1 MTATHPR
8 SAADDVAA
16 AMRIASREL
25 GAQHARLYLLGSRAR
40 GKAARA
46 SDIDIAI
53 LPDAPLE
60 PGTLARIREALE
72 EKHDSLRGRGHRP
85 LLRRRV
91 VSSQSA
97 GRGNRVERLKESLA
111 TVRAAL
117 TTLNELVRKDTVR
130 LVTRVTDIDT
140 LSFMY
145 VHWRRG

>member
-25 GAQHARLYLLGSRAR
+25 GAQHARLYLFGSRAR
-40 GKAARA
+40 GSAARA

-72 EKHDSLRGRGHRP
+72 ESTIPYEVEVIDLSSVDESF
-85 LLRRRV
+85 RRKV
-91 VSSQSA
+91 
-97 GRGNRVERLKESLA
+97 LA
-111 TVRAAL
+111 EAIAW
-117 TTLNELVRKDTVR
+117 N
-130 LVTRVTDIDT
+130 
-140 LSFMY
+140 
-145 VHWRRG
+145 G